1 MNDILLALSSAAIT
15 AALRVPEPLMRVWA
29 GAPHVVDGNTLQPAV
44 QLMLR
49 ANEAA
54 GITGKKD
61 TDVTR
66 RRTDMER
73 GARIA
78 MARPGGVDAVDFA
91 VPGPAGRIP
100 VRRYRA
106 RGWGDE
112 RRPVIVFFHGG
123 GWVVGSLDSHDA
135 VCRNIA
141 LGSGCTVVSVA
152 YRLAPEHPFPAAY
165 DDACAAFRWVRDN
178 PLPDD
183 MPAAVAVMGDS
194 AGGNLAAVVSMT
206 MRDAGEPL
214 PIAQG
219 LIYPSTDLHMAMPSI
234 DRFADGYLLTRADMH
249 WYRDNYAP
257 DENTWSDP
265 LASPLLAA
273 DHTGLPAASV
283 WTAGFDPLRD
293 EGAAYAQVL
302 RDSGVVVRERCYGG
316 QVHGFANMGILP
328 GGVGRVR
335 EMAHD
340 FSGSFPA

>member
-1 MNDILLALSSAAIT
+1 MNGFLASLPNSAA
-15 AALRVPEPLMRVWA
+15 AAVLRIPEPLVRRLA
-29 GAPHVVDGNTLQPAV
+29 GPPHTVDGNTLQPAV

-49 ANEAA
+49 ANDAA
-54 GITGKKD
+54 GITGKKG
-61 TDVTR
+61 TDVAGR
-66 RRTDMER
+66 RSDMER
-73 GARIA
+73 GAQIA

-106 RGWGDE
+106 RSWGDG

-183 MPAAVAVMGDS
+183 MPTATAVMGDS
-194 AGGNLAAVVSMT
+194 AGGNLAAVVSLT
-206 MRDAGEPL
+206 MRDAGEPP

-219 LIYPSTDLHMAMPSI
+219 LIYPSTDLHMTMPSI
-234 DRFADGYLLTRADMH
+234 DRFADGYMLTRADMY
-249 WYRDNYAP
+249 WYRGNYAP
-257 DENTWSDP
+257 DEQTWSDP
-265 LASPLLAA
+265 FASPLLAA
-273 DHTGLPAASV
+273 DHRGLPTASV

-293 EGAAYAQVL
+293 EGAAYAQAL
-302 RDSGVVVRERCYGG
+302 RDSGVVVREHCYRD

-335 EMAHD
+335 EMAHT
-340 FSGSFPA
+340 FSGSFPV